1 MFALTDACMQKVD
14 SMVSSSSEVDVLFLS
29 ACRMQNLI
37 KEVQEAIHFPLI
49 EYNITEKP
57 QDQFDDRVDAMDL
70 NFAPKL
76 RVKHNARK
84 EWMNEGTFFCFSSLR
99 NLKNTGDF
107 LPR

>member
-1 MFALTDACMQKVD
+1 M
-14 SMVSSSSEVDVLFLS
+14 
-29 ACRMQNLI
+29 
-37 KEVQEAIHFPLI
+37 QEAIHFPLI

>member
-1 MFALTDACMQKVD
+1 M
-14 SMVSSSSEVDVLFLS
+14 
-29 ACRMQNLI
+29 
-37 KEVQEAIHFPLI
+37 QEAIHFPLI

-84 EWMNEGTFFCFSSLR
+84 EWINEGDLLLLLIPQKSQKYPGFFSKMTISV
-99 NLKNTGDF
+99 N
-107 LPR
+107 